1 MFFYQLTSTRFAIY
15 VAAFAL
21 SIVYMWLPFAVN
33 FVLLSSDYFLKLAFM
48 TLFSLVSLLLGY
60 FMPLFDQRFKPGAMR
75 LVISANT
82 VHVLVW
88 SVFLSFLFITLYT
101 APAIPLVSAVL
112 GASGEELSAQRGA
125 FLKGRVGAE
134 VALIY
139 VSTIFVSAFL
149 PYSLARM
156 FLDRHRWRYVL
167 LLVFFAYSLSFL
179 QKALFLNALIP
190 LFYVAAQRKK
200 ISLSVAFTIAV
211 ACAILLY
218 VVTLLSM
225 GTESGAEAAISGGML
240 SPEFYSA
247 KYLPSGPIDHLI
259 WRVVAVPMFTA
270 ADTLV
275 VLKEQF
281 ANQPLLGAT
290 SSFFSSLFSLDR
302 VPLEKLVFEYEWGW
316 NETANANAVFF
327 TEGYANFG
335 WWGVW
340 LYSFFVGQSF
350 RWFRKTE
357 DHAFRALWMIYF
369 LGLFTGGLIGTLLSN
384 GYILMFAACLFLRV
398 RPSSEFRRTK
408 IWVGRH
414 EPV

>member
-21 SIVYMWLPFAVN
+21 SIVYLWLPFAVN
-33 FVLLSSDYFLKLAFM
+33 FILLPSDYFLKLAFM
-48 TLFSLVSLLLGY
+48 TLFALVSLLLGY
-60 FMPLFDQRFKPGAMR
+60 FLPLFDKRFNAGAMR
-75 LVISANT
+75 LVISANA
-82 VHVLVW
+82 VHALVW
-88 SVFLSFLFITLYT
+88 TVFLSFLFVTLYT
-101 APAIPLVSAVL
+101 APAIPLVSAVM

-134 VALIY
+134 MVLIY

-156 FLDRHRWRYVL
+156 FIDRHRWRYVL

-179 QKALFLNALIP
+179 QKALFLNALLP

-200 ISLSVAFTIAV
+200 VSLTAAFSIAV

-225 GTESGAEAAISGGML
+225 GGETSDGAAVSGGVF

-259 WRVVAVPMFTA
+259 WRVIAVPMFTA
-270 ADTLV
+270 ADTLA

-290 SSFFSSLFSLDR
+290 SSFISSLFSIER

-316 NETANANAVFF
+316 NETANSNAVFF

-340 LYSFFVGQSF
+340 VYSFFVGQTF
-350 RWFRKTE
+350 RWFRKSE

-398 RPSSEFRRTK
+398 RPSSESGRKK
-408 IWVGRH
+408 ILVGRH